1 MLHWRDKI
9 YLINFY
15 FLVSLNNNKIKK
27 KRITNILNLFEI
39 SQYAFNWV
47 VAKNWC
53 SMFEYVLNNV
63 PSMIYLFNSSRMI
76 RRKSNPMVA
85 FANNSS
91 YLRKEHGFDTCLSTN
106 NKLWKLRCS
115 QRSERA
121 TSQNCPRQLADPSG
135 RRLQFWESSFT
146 ARGSSSS
153 SLYLPLS
160 LSLSPSLPLSLP
172 LSFSFSLARILSR

>member
-1 MLHWRDKI
+1 
-9 YLINFY
+9 
-15 FLVSLNNNKIKK
+15 
-27 KRITNILNLFEI
+27 
-39 SQYAFNWV
+39 
-47 VAKNWC
+47 
-53 SMFEYVLNNV
+53 MFEYVLNNV

-85 FANNSS
+85 FASNSS

-160 LSLSPSLPLSLP
+160 LSLSPSLSLSL
-172 LSFSFSLARILSR
+172 SLISSRGRTSTWGNTRDGGCAPGGRTEGRNAGIENVARNRGIGR